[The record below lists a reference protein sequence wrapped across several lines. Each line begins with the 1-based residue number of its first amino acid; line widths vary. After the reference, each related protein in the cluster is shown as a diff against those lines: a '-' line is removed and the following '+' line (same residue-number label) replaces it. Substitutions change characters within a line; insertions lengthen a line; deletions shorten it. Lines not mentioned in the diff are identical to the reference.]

1 MKTAPTALERR
12 STRPNRPNQPGRL
25 QPTSRPD
32 GQPMSQPDGQPDGPD
47 TEVAGREP
55 KRRYKEVWLVEDRRE
70 GKSIWTRVGVAFEN
84 TDGSW
89 NIRLSALPVGGGR
102 LNMRDPLER
111 EAHGQPHGQQHGQQR
126 VAA

>member
-1 MKTAPTALERR
+1 MKTAATALERAQHPSR
-12 STRPNRPNQPGRL
+12 PTRPARPGDEPSSAEGSAAPSAEASADGR
-25 QPTSRPD
+25 PIDEAAP
-32 GQPMSQPDGQPDGPD
+32 
-47 TEVAGREP
+47 
-55 KRRYKEVWLVEDRRE
+55 RRRFKEVWLVEDRRE

-102 LNMRDPLER
+102 LNMRDPLPATGRADRQAGE
-111 EAHGQPHGQQHGQQR
+111 R

>member
-12 STRPNRPNQPGRL
+12 STRSNRPDRQDR
-25 QPTSRPD
+25 PTSRPD
-32 GQPMSQPDGQPDGPD
+32 GQPLSQPDGHPEGPTSPD
-47 TEVAGREP
+47 TETASRGA

-70 GKSIWTRVGVAFEN
+70 GKSIWTRVGIAFEN

-111 EAHGQPHGQQHGQQR
+111 EAHGPSAQHQ

>member
-1 MKTAPTALERR
+1 MKSAPTALERR
-12 STRPNRPNQPGRL
+12 STRPPRPHRPG
-25 QPTSRPD
+25 
-32 GQPMSQPDGQPDGPD
+32 QPDGQPPSHPDGQPE
-47 TEVAGREP
+47 TETQTETAERSERQP
-55 KRRYKEVWLVEDRRE
+55 RRYKEVWLVEDRRE

-102 LNMRDPLER
+102 LNMRDPMER
-111 EAHGQPHGQQHGQQR
+111 EAHGTQR

>member
-1 MKTAPTALERR
+1 MKTENTALERTHR
-12 STRPNRPNQPGRL
+12 PSRHRTRPSAEPSSAEGVPVSAEGDQAA
-25 QPTSRPD
+25 PT
-32 GQPMSQPDGQPDGPD
+32 
-47 TEVAGREP
+47 
-55 KRRYKEVWLVEDRRE
+55 RRRFKEVWLVEDRRE

-102 LNMRDPLER
+102 LNMRDPLPATER
-111 EAHGQPHGQQHGQQR
+111 ADRGERAERAER